1 MRSTPDNTSR
11 FLIILTNIWND
22 VIDCNPYGFLA
33 YIAFIHIRTVHHCS
47 YTSQGCIFFEN
58 SL

>member
-33 YIAFIHIRTVHHCS
+33 YIAFIHIRTAA
-47 YTSQGCIFFEN
+47 
-58 SL
+58 SLFIYLPRLYFL